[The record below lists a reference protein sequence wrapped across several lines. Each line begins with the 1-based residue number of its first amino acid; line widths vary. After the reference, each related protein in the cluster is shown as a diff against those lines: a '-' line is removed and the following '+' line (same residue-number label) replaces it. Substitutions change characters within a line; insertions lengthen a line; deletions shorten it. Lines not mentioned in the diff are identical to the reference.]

1 MSLAAA
7 RIRRIAFV
15 TGARDMSLPAGED
28 EADRL
33 RTEVEELRKLK
44 ALDGLLATL
53 TDVLD
58 VRQVFDRVSEIARPV
73 LPHDAL
79 LLGRVTP
86 DRQGIRVWA
95 HSAIPE
101 GIAVPEVV
109 PLPDPDLLSRDFEFM
124 LLDDITASAELRR
137 LNHPFLRYGFRAVL
151 RIPLRED
158 GVIVGGLNFV
168 SFRPATY
175 SEKDV
180 LIARRIADFVH
191 LALSHHRLA
200 EEARNAAEA
209 RERARQLES
218 RVEGLAAELTA
229 RGRPARIVG
238 VSAPWKEVLTQATRV
253 AATETT
259 VLLGGESGTGK
270 EVLARYLHATS
281 RRARGPF
288 VALNCAALPDALLE
302 SELFGYEKG
311 AFTGAHASKPGR
323 IDLAQGGIL
332 FLDEIGETSPSV
344 QAKLLRVL
352 QEREFQRLGGTKTLK
367 ADIRVVA
374 ATNRDLRSAMARG
387 TFREDLYYRLAVF
400 EIRIPALR
408 ERPGDILPL
417 AGAFLEEIGAELGRP
432 AAGISRDA
440 REALLRY
447 SWPGNIREL
456 RNVLE
461 RASILCDGGLVTHEH
476 LAMPTGTVAMSTP
489 AEGAL
494 DPPRDS
500 PSPLRSSL
508 RPTSERS
515 RPGDQATSL
524 ADVERA
530 AIEGALEE
538 ARFNK
543 SRAAR
548 ALGLTRGELYGKLR
562 RLGIDTTT

>member
-1 MSLAAA
+1 M
-7 RIRRIAFV
+7 
-15 TGARDMSLPAGED
+15 GND
-28 EADRL
+28 EL
-33 RTEVEELRKLK
+33 LHLLTEVEELRKLK
-44 ALDGLLATL
+44 AIDGLLATL
-53 TDVLD
+53 TGVLD
-58 VRQVFDRVSEIARPV
+58 VRDVFDRVSEVARPV

-79 LLGRVTP
+79 ILGRVTP
-86 DRQGIRVWA
+86 DRQSIRIWA
-95 HSAIPE
+95 HSSVPE
-101 GIAVPEVV
+101 GIPVPDVI
-109 PLPDPDLLSRDFEFM
+109 PLPDPELLNRDWDFM
-124 LLDDITASAELRR
+124 LLDDITASEKLRR
-137 LNHPFLRYGFRAVL
+137 LNHPLVKFGFRSVL
-151 RIPLRED
+151 RVPLKED
-158 GVIVGGLNFV
+158 GVVVGGLNFV
-168 SFRPATY
+168 SFRPAAY
-175 SEKDV
+175 SERDV

-200 EEARNAAEA
+200 EEAQRAAEA
-209 RERARQLES
+209 QERSRQLES

-238 VSAPWKEVLTQATRV
+238 VSAPWKEVLKQATRV
-253 AATETT
+253 AAAETT
-259 VLLGGESGTGK
+259 VLLTGESGTGK
-270 EVLARYLHATS
+270 EVLARYLHSSS

-311 AFTGAHASKPGR
+311 AFTGAHSTKPGR
-323 IDLAQGGIL
+323 IDLAQGGVL
-332 FLDEIGETSPSV
+332 FLDEVGETSPSV

-352 QEREFQRLGGTKTLK
+352 QEREFQRLGGTRTLK
-367 ADIRVVA
+367 ADIRVIT

-408 ERPGDILPL
+408 ERPEDILPL
-417 AGAFLEEIGAELGRP
+417 AGAFLEQIGAELGRP

-447 SWPGNIREL
+447 AWPGNVREL

-476 LAMPTGTVAMSTP
+476 LAMPTGAVATNSPTEDVNRFPRGAMSGLRTP
-489 AEGAL
+489 V
-494 DPPRDS
+494 PPVAD
-500 PSPLRSSL
+500 
-508 RPTSERS
+508 RS
-515 RPGDQATSL
+515 RSGDPTASL

-530 AIEGALEE
+530 AIESALEE

-548 ALGLTRGELYGKLR
+548 ALGLTRGQLYGKLR
-562 RLGIDTTT
+562 RLGIDTTI

>member
-1 MSLAAA
+1 MTDA
-7 RIRRIAFV
+7 REGTPPV
-15 TGARDMSLPAGED
+15 VED
-28 EADRL
+28 ELLRL

-44 ALDGLLATL
+44 AIDGLLATL

-58 VRQVFDRVSEIARPV
+58 IRDVFDRVSEIARPV
-73 LPHDAL
+73 LAHDAL
-79 LLGRVTP
+79 VLGRVTP
-86 DRQGIRVWA
+86 DRQSIRIWA
-95 HSAIPE
+95 HSAVPE
-101 GIAVPEVV
+101 GIPVPDVV
-109 PLPDPDLLSRDFEFM
+109 SLPDPDLLTREWDFM
-124 LLDDITASAELRR
+124 LLDDITASEELRR
-137 LNHPFLRYGFRAVL
+137 LNHPLLRFGFRSVL
-151 RIPLRED
+151 RVPLKED
-158 GVIVGGLNFV
+158 GLVVGGLNFV
-168 SFRPATY
+168 SFRPGVY
-175 SEKDV
+175 SERDV
-180 LIARRIADFVH
+180 LVARRIADFVH

-218 RVEGLAAELTA
+218 RVEGLAAELAA
-229 RGRPARIVG
+229 RARPARIVG
-238 VSAPWKEVLTQATRV
+238 ISAPWKEVLTQATKV

-259 VLLGGESGTGK
+259 VLLAGESGTGK
-270 EVLARYLHATS
+270 EVLARYLHSSS

-288 VALNCAALPDALLE
+288 VALNCAALPDTLLE

-311 AFTGAHASKPGR
+311 AFTGAHTPKPGR
-323 IDLAQGGIL
+323 IDLAQGGVL

-352 QEREFQRLGGTKTLK
+352 QEREFQRLGGTRTLK

-374 ATNRDLRSAMARG
+374 ATNRDLRAAMARG

-408 ERPGDILPL
+408 ERPEDILPL
-417 AGAFLEEIGAELGRP
+417 AGVFLEEIGGELGRP

-447 SWPGNIREL
+447 SWPGNVREL

-461 RASILCDGGLVTHEH
+461 RASILCDGGLVTHDH
-476 LAMPTGTVAMSTP
+476 LAIPAATVGTN
-489 AEGAL
+489 
-494 DPPRDS
+494 S
-500 PSPLRSSL
+500 PMGGVDLASGGEIGGIRPPLRPVGI
-508 RPTSERS
+508 RTGFGEP
-515 RPGDQATSL
+515 AASL

-530 AIEGALEE
+530 AIESALEE

-548 ALGLTRGELYGKLR
+548 ALGLTRGQFYGRLR
-562 RLGIDTTT
+562 RLGLDPSS

>member
-1 MSLAAA
+1 MTEAPDPSL
-7 RIRRIAFV
+7 
-15 TGARDMSLPAGED
+15 SAGED
-28 EADRL
+28 ETARL
-33 RTEVEELRKLK
+33 RAEVDELRKLK

-58 VRQVFDRVSEIARPV
+58 VRQVFDRVSGIARPV
-73 LPHDAL
+73 IPHDAII
-79 LLGRVTP
+79 LGRVTP
-86 DRQGIRVWA
+86 DRQSIRIWA
-95 HSAIPE
+95 HSAVPE
-101 GIAVPEVV
+101 GVPV
-109 PLPDPDLLSRDFEFM
+109 PDVIRLPDPGLLSRDWDFM
-124 LLDDITASAELRR
+124 LLDDITASEELRR
-137 LNHPFLRYGFRAVL
+137 LNHPLLRFGFRSVL
-151 RIPLRED
+151 RVPLKED
-158 GVIVGGLNFV
+158 GLVVGGLNFV
-168 SFRPATY
+168 SFRPGVY
-175 SEKDV
+175 SERDV
-180 LIARRIADFVH
+180 LVARRIADFVH

-200 EEARNAAEA
+200 EEARKAAEA
-209 RERARQLES
+209 QERAGQLES

-238 VSAPWKEVLTQATRV
+238 VSAPWKEVLTQAARV

-270 EVLARYLHATS
+270 EVLARFLHSSS

-311 AFTGAHASKPGR
+311 AFTGAQSSKPGR
-323 IDLAQGGIL
+323 IDLAQGGVL
-332 FLDEIGETSPSV
+332 FLDEVGETSPSV

-352 QEREFQRLGGTKTLK
+352 QEREFQRLGGTKTSR

-387 TFREDLYYRLAVF
+387 AFREDLYYRLAVF

-408 ERPGDILPL
+408 ERPDDILPL

-447 SWPGNIREL
+447 AWPGNIREL

-476 LAMPTGTVAMSTP
+476 LAMPTRTAATSAP
-489 AEGAL
+489 AEGAI
-494 DPPRDS
+494 DS
-500 PSPLRSSL
+500 PRNG
-508 RPTSERS
+508 TSTLGALPPPNSEPS
-515 RPGDQATSL
+515 RPGHHSPSL

-530 AIEGALEE
+530 AIERALEE

-562 RLGIDTTT
+562 RLRIDTAT

>member
-1 MSLAAA
+1 
-7 RIRRIAFV
+7 V
-15 TGARDMSLPAGED
+15 TEARDPSLSAGED
-28 EADRL
+28 EASLL
-33 RTEVEELRKLK
+33 RTEVAELRKLK

-58 VRQVFDRVSEIARPV
+58 VRQVFDRVSEIARSV
-73 LPHDAL
+73 LAHDAL
-79 LLGRVTP
+79 ILGRVTP
-86 DRQGIRVWA
+86 DRQSIRIWA
-95 HSAIPE
+95 HSAVPE
-101 GIAVPEVV
+101 GFPVPDVIR
-109 PLPDPDLLSRDFEFM
+109 LPDPELLSRDWDFM
-124 LLDDITASAELRR
+124 LLDDITASEELRR
-137 LNHPFLRYGFRAVL
+137 LNHPLLRFGFRSVL
-151 RIPLRED
+151 RVPLKED
-158 GVIVGGLNFV
+158 GLVVGGLNFV
-168 SFRPATY
+168 SFRPGVY
-175 SEKDV
+175 SERDV
-180 LIARRIADFVH
+180 LVARRIADFVH

-200 EEARNAAEA
+200 EESRNAAEA
-209 RERARQLES
+209 QERARQLEN

-238 VSAPWKEVLTQATRV
+238 VSAAWKEVLTQATRV
-253 AATETT
+253 SATETT

-270 EVLARYLHATS
+270 EVLARFLHSSS

-311 AFTGAHASKPGR
+311 AFTGAQSSKPGR
-323 IDLAQGGIL
+323 IDLAQGGVL
-332 FLDEIGETSPSV
+332 FLDEVGETSPSV

-408 ERPGDILPL
+408 ERPEDILPL
-417 AGAFLEEIGAELGRP
+417 AGAFLEEIGAELGRR

-447 SWPGNIREL
+447 PWPGNIREL

-461 RASILCDGGLVTHEH
+461 RASILCDGGLVTREH
-476 LAMPTGTVAMSTP
+476 LAMPTGAAATSTP
-489 AEGAL
+489 EERAT
-494 DPPRDS
+494 DS
-500 PSPLRSSL
+500 PRGRTSTLRASLPPSSE
-508 RPTSERS
+508 PS
-515 RPGDQATSL
+515 RPGHHATSL

-530 AIEGALEE
+530 AIERALEE

-548 ALGLTRGELYGKLR
+548 ALGLTRGEFYGKLR

>member
-1 MSLAAA
+1 MNRSVTDAPDGSPS
-7 RIRRIAFV
+7 IA
-15 TGARDMSLPAGED
+15 ED
-28 EADRL
+28 EIARF
-33 RTEVEELRKLK
+33 RAEVDELRRLK
-44 ALDGLLATL
+44 AVDGLLAAL
-53 TDVLD
+53 TSVLD
-58 VRQVFDRVSEIARPV
+58 VREVFDRVSEISRAV
-73 LPHDAL
+73 IPHDAL
-79 LLGRVTP
+79 ILGRATP
-86 DRQGIRVWA
+86 DRQGIRIWA
-95 HSAIPE
+95 HSAMPE

-109 PLPDPDLLSRDFEFM
+109 PLPDPDLLNRNWDFM
-124 LLDDITASAELRR
+124 LLDDITVDEQVRR
-137 LNHPFLRYGFRAVL
+137 LNHPLLKFGFRAVL
-151 RIPLRED
+151 RVPLKED

-168 SFRPATY
+168 SFEAGVY
-175 SEKDV
+175 SQRDV

-191 LALSHHRLA
+191 LALSHHRLS
-200 EEARNAAEA
+200 EEARKTAEA
-209 RERARQLES
+209 QERAHHLES
-218 RVEGLAAELTA
+218 RVEGLAAELAA

-238 VSAPWKEVLTQATRV
+238 VSAPWREVLTQATRV

-270 EVLARYLHATS
+270 EVLARYLHSSS

-288 VALNCAALPDALLE
+288 VAMNCAALPDALLE

-311 AFTGAHASKPGR
+311 AFTGAHSTKPGR
-323 IDLAQGGIL
+323 MDLAQGGVL

-352 QEREFQRLGGTKTLK
+352 QEREFQRLGGTRTLK
-367 ADIRVVA
+367 ADIRVIA

-408 ERPGDILPL
+408 ERPEDILPL

-440 REALLRY
+440 REALLLY
-447 SWPGNIREL
+447 TWPGNVREL

-476 LAMPTGTVAMSTP
+476 LAMPTGAGAPNSS
-489 AEGAL
+489 AE
-494 DPPRDS
+494 DVN
-500 PSPLRSSL
+500 RSSSGTSGGL
-508 RPTSERS
+508 RLPPHPFSEGP
-515 RPGDQATSL
+515 RPDDPAPSL
-524 ADVERA
+524 AEVERA
-530 AIEGALEE
+530 AIESALEG

-548 ALGLTRGELYGKLR
+548 ALGLTRGQLYGRLR
-562 RLGIDTTT
+562 RLGIDTTN

>member
-1 MSLAAA
+1 MPRS
-7 RIRRIAFV
+7 
-15 TGARDMSLPAGED
+15 AGEY
-28 EADRL
+28 EATRL
-33 RTEVEELRKLK
+33 RAEVEELRKLK

-53 TDVLD
+53 SDVLD
-58 VRQVFDRVSEIARPV
+58 VREVFDRVSEIARPV

-79 LLGRVTP
+79 ILGRVTP
-86 DRQGIRVWA
+86 DRQGIRIWA
-95 HSAIPE
+95 HTAVTVGIP
-101 GIAVPEVV
+101 IPTVV
-109 PLPDPDLLSRDFEFM
+109 SLPDPELLNRDWDFM
-124 LLDDITASAELRR
+124 LLDDITASETLRR
-137 LNHPFLRYGFRAVL
+137 LNHPLLKFGFRSVL
-151 RIPLRED
+151 RVPLKED
-158 GVIVGGLNFV
+158 GLIVGGLNVV
-168 SFRPATY
+168 SFEPGAY

-209 RERARQLES
+209 QERARQLES

-238 VSAPWKEVLTQATRV
+238 VSAPWKEVLTQATKV

-270 EVLARYLHATS
+270 EVLARYLHASS

-288 VALNCAALPDALLE
+288 IALNCAALPDALLE

-323 IDLAQGGIL
+323 IDLAQGGVL

-387 TFREDLYYRLAVF
+387 AFREDLYYRLAVF

-408 ERPGDILPL
+408 ERPEDILPL
-417 AGAFLEEIGAELGRP
+417 AGAFLEEIGGELGRA

-440 REALLRY
+440 REALLQY

-461 RASILCDGGLVTHEH
+461 RASILCDGGLVTHGH
-476 LAMPTGTVAMSTP
+476 LAIPTLPSATSSP

-494 DPPRDS
+494 DSPRRKASTLQASIPPN
-500 PSPLRSSL
+500 
-508 RPTSERS
+508 SERP
-515 RPGDQATSL
+515 RPGHLATSL

-530 AIEGALEE
+530 VIERALEE